1 MNEKLITLLEEN
13 LEDSL
18 TRAEDLDTG
27 EVRKQEI
34 DNAIKLAETLNA
46 IDQTKNKSEDD
57 QNRQTL
63 EEYRIRSAN
72 EVEIQKCKRSLSDY
86 MLEAFKVIAPT
97 VLSLVGYNL
106 FQKRVL
112 LFEEN
117 GRIVSTAGRELH
129 LPNFFKK

>member
-1 MNEKLITLLEEN
+1 MKQELITLLEEN

-18 TRAEDLDTG
+18 DRASGLETTDA
-27 EVRKQEI
+27 RKQEI
-34 DNAIKLAETLNA
+34 DNAIKLAEALNA

-72 EVEIQKCKRSLSDY
+72 EVEVQKCKRSVSDY
-86 MLEAFKVIAPT
+86 VLEAFKVIAPT
-97 VLSLVGYNL
+97 VISLVGYNL

>member
-1 MNEKLITLLEEN
+1 MKEELVTLLEDE
-13 LEDSL
+13 LARSVKMAGGLATSD
-18 TRAEDLDTG
+18 A
-27 EVRKQEI
+27 RKQEI
-34 DNAIKLAETLNA
+34 ENAIKLTEALNA

-72 EVEIQKCKRSLSDY
+72 EVEVQKCKRSVGDY

-97 VLSLVGYNL
+97 VISLVGYNL